1 MSVVHSVTINGS
13 EKTGSFPGSSTQND
27 LLYSGSIDSEEF
39 NLDDLDFSKIQSG
52 YNKFILTVTDQV
64 GNVGKNLYCII

>member
-1 MSVVHSVTINGS
+1 MAKVESVDVGGSYSVTIKKS

-39 NLDDLDFSKIQSG
+39 NLDDLDFSKFKADI
-52 YNKFILTVTDQV
+52 T
-64 GNVGKNLYCII
+64 NLY